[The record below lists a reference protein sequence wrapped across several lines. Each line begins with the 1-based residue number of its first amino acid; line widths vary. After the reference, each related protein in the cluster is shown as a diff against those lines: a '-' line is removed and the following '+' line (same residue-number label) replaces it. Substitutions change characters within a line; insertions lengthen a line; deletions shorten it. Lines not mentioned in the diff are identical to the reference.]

1 MKIRIYQRSSYYIII
16 VRAVTL
22 VHVRGEK
29 EGGGERGV
37 RKNWRE
43 KEQNVDYGG
52 MVQP

>member
-1 MKIRIYQRSSYYIII
+1 M
-16 VRAVTL
+16 
-22 VHVRGEK
+22 HVRGEK

-52 MVQP
+52 MVQPVSNKLHHVQNS